1 MEGKEKYVEGNEG
14 GGAKGEV
21 AFKTC
26 LLLVISAP
34 IYVFIRSCAEE
45 DVEGH
50 VVTKTTRIVQKT
62 APEEGSFLA
71 LIHAFVLY
79 TISEF

>member
-1 MEGKEKYVEGNEG
+1 MEGTEG

-21 AFKTC
+21 AFKAC
-26 LLLVISAP
+26 LHLVIPAP
-34 IYVFIRSCAEE
+34 IYAFIRFCAEE

-50 VVTKTTRIVQKT
+50 VVTKTTRIIQKT

-71 LIHAFVLY
+71 LIRVFFLH
-79 TISEF
+79 TINKF